1 MCDDNDLEG
10 ARVHERIWMSLFDEV
25 EAILKDFVRQ
35 GLIGSDDYWLVDEDW
50 GWNILQ
56 VELPLSQAWPALVR
70 ELQTLLSRYRDWR
83 IAIRSAD
90 RPKGWPGM
98 GVIVAHDGII
108 DDLKREYFPVE
119 FRSISFG

>member
-1 MCDDNDLEG
+1 MDADDSEEDQQ
-10 ARVHERIWMSLFDEV
+10 HELIWRKLFDETETV
-25 EAILKDFVRQ
+25 LKDFAHRR
-35 GLIGSDDYWLVDEDW
+35 LIGPDDYWLVDEDW

-108 DDLKREYFPVE
+108 DDLKREYFSVE
-119 FRSISFG
+119 FRGMTFG

>member
-1 MCDDNDLEG
+1 MDADDSEEDQQ
-10 ARVHERIWMSLFDEV
+10 HELIWRKLFDETETV
-25 EAILKDFVRQ
+25 LKDFAHRR
-35 GLIGSDDYWLVDEDW
+35 LIGPDDYWLVDEDW